1 MNILP
6 RILTA
11 LTGRK
16 KSYKLDMPVG
26 LELSDGDRARIYG
39 WPDNFV
45 KEVAN
50 NESCTG

>member
-1 MNILP
+1 MNILT

-26 LELSDGDRARIYG
+26 LELSDGDRAAIYG
-39 WPDNFV
+39 WPDEFIGDAINH
-45 KEVAN
+45 
-50 NESCTG
+50 ESCS